1 MNLRYVYFFCKE
13 GFFFVFVF
21 DLNFWLI
28 IIIDYLKVKVK
39 IIIIELFFEEIEEIL
54 NLCFINLGVV
64 YMEIILFIL
73 KG

>member
-21 DLNFWLI
+21 DLNFWFI

-39 IIIIELFFEEIEEIL
+39 IIIIELFFEEVKEIL

-64 YMEIILFIL
+64 YMEIILFIV

>member
-39 IIIIELFFEEIEEIL
+39 IIIIELFFEEVEEIL

>member
-39 IIIIELFFEEIEEIL
+39 IIIIELFFEEVEEIL

-64 YMEIILFIL
+64 YMEIILFIV